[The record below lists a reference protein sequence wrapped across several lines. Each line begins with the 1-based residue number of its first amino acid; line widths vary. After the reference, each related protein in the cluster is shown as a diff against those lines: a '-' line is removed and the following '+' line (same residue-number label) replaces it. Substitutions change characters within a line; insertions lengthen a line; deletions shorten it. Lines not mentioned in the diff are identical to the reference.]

1 MTSDRTCFGTAS
13 MPSAMTYLSI
23 PFHYVS
29 IPFKLGFMLPQPLAK
44 LFCFIVCIC
53 TVAVVPSGASA
64 QPVDYATQVKPILS
78 IKCYSCHG
86 ALKQESG
93 LRLETRALMLR
104 GGEGVAVIVP
114 KNAGNSPILHRVT
127 TVGAERMPPAN
138 EGSPLTDQEVGIL
151 RRWIEQ
157 GAMAP
162 EEAVP
167 ADPRQHWA
175 FQPVAR
181 PPIPRARDGRSVEN
195 PIDAF
200 LQIQREQ
207 RGLTPQA
214 EAGRSILLRRLYLD
228 LIGVPPSRH
237 ALESFVND
245 RSPDWYQ
252 NAVQSLLDDPR
263 HGQRWARHWMD
274 IWRYS
279 DWWGLGEQ
287 LRNSQK
293 HMWHWRDWIVDSV
306 NRDTPYDE
314 MVRLM
319 LAADELHPEDLDKLR
334 ATGFLARNYFL
345 FNRPQ
350 WMEETVEHV
359 GKGFLGLTMNCAKCH
374 DHKFDPFEQVDFYR
388 MRAIFEPYH
397 VRLDVV
403 PGESAL
409 AKDGLPR
416 VFDQMPPP
424 PTYRYIRGE
433 EKNPDQTRVI
443 APGVPPVFDFAEL
456 QVQAVSLP
464 ATAWRPGT
472 RPWVAEAVFDDAQ
485 LRLQQAL
492 SEVKPAEQKLAEA
505 RALAT
510 KQVSETAEEH
520 GEKEQPPT
528 EVTVAERF
536 AALDNTCW
544 QIFGGDWVHKPGAL
558 EQKKDGASRAV
569 LRLRQAVPRDF
580 DASVRFTIRGGS
592 RWRSVGLSFDAA
604 ATDPTQDQDP
614 KYHEQNVYV
623 SAYAQGSKIHAAYN
637 DGGQWHYPPAPA
649 VRSMPV
655 ALDREYTL
663 RVQVRGTLINASL
676 NDELVVACRTPLARR
691 DGALQLT
698 NFDALTVFHEVQVR
712 PLDKGAK
719 LQDAGT
725 VGAAIAKNDVDGAT
739 ANLKVAE
746 AKVAWMRAE
755 LASVTARQLF
765 LQSASNDA
773 DSLRVAAVRC
783 EQQACVA
790 KARYELAI
798 AEQAL
803 LAAAD
808 KPSAEKKIKS
818 AKESVQKA
826 EATLQADVSTEQQV
840 TPFVGAKWTPTRFHN
855 SGRDDAEVEFSAESS
870 GRRSALAQWITDRRN
885 PLTARVAVNHIW
897 MRHMGQPL
905 VPTVFDFGRRGTP
918 PTHPK
923 LLDWLAAEW
932 MESGWS
938 MKHLHRLIV
947 TSAAYRMK
955 STTTGSEGNVEK
967 DPDNRYWWRRV
978 PMRVESQVVRD
989 ALLSMAGTLDERLG
1003 GPPVLRAQQ
1012 PNSLRRSIYFFHSNN
1027 ERNLFLTT
1035 FDEALVKDCYR
1046 REESIVPQQALA
1058 LTNSRLVLDAAE
1070 AIASR
1075 IAAEVDDDAEFTR
1088 RAFSVVLGVEAR
1100 DAEVQASLDALA
1112 QWKQLNGG
1120 SAERSRANLIW
1131 ALVNH
1136 NDFVT
1141 LR

>member
-1 MTSDRTCFGTAS
+1 
-13 MPSAMTYLSI
+13 
-23 PFHYVS
+23 
-29 IPFKLGFMLPQPLAK
+29 MLPQPLAK
-44 LFCFIVCIC
+44 LFWVIVCSC
-53 TVAVVPSGASA
+53 TVAGALADESA
-64 QPVDYATQVKPILS
+64 QTVDYAAQVKPILS

-93 LRLETRALMLR
+93 LRLETRELMLH
-104 GGEGVAVIVP
+104 GGEGGTVIVP
-114 KNAGNSPILHRVT
+114 GKPGKSAIIQRVT
-127 TVGAERMPPAN
+127 AGGAEQMPPAN
-138 EGSPLTDQEVGIL
+138 EGSPLTDDEVGIL
-151 RRWIEQ
+151 RRWIDQ
-157 GAMAP
+157 GAVAP
-162 EEAVP
+162 EETVP

-175 FQPVAR
+175 FQPIAR
-181 PPIPRARDGRSVEN
+181 PPIPSVRDAGSVEN

-200 LQIQREQ
+200 LQRQREQ
-207 RGLTPQA
+207 RGLTGQA
-214 EAGRSILLRRLYLD
+214 EAERNILLRRLYLD
-228 LIGVPPSRH
+228 LLGVPPSRQ
-237 ALESFVND
+237 ALEAFVND
-245 RSPDWYQ
+245 ESPDWYE

-279 DWWGLGEQ
+279 DWWGLGAQ

-306 NRDTPYDE
+306 NRDTSYDE

-319 LAADELHPEDLDKLR
+319 LAADELHPNDMDKLR

-374 DHKFDPFEQVDFYR
+374 DHKFDPLEQSDFYR
-388 MRAIFEPYH
+388 LRAVFEPYH
-397 VRLDVV
+397 VRLDVL
-403 PGESAL
+403 PGESDL

-424 PTYRYIRGE
+424 PTYRYIRGD
-433 EKNPDQTRVI
+433 EKNPDETRVI
-443 APGVPPVFDFAEL
+443 EPGVPAVFDFANL
-456 QVQAVSLP
+456 QVQPVPLP
-464 ATAWRPGT
+464 ESAWRPGT
-472 RPWVAEAVFDDAQ
+472 RPWVAQAVFDDAR

-492 SEVKPAEQKLAEA
+492 SEVGPAKEKLADA
-505 RALAT
+505 RALAA
-510 KQVSETAEEH
+510 KQASETPKGS
-520 GEKEQPPT
+520 GEKEHPAT
-528 EVTVAERF
+528 KATVSERF
-536 AALDNTCW
+536 ETLDETRW
-544 QIFGGDWVHKPGAL
+544 QLFGGKWSHKPGTVA
-558 EQKKDGASRAV
+558 QQKDGASRAV

-604 ATDPTQDQDP
+604 ATDPTQDRDP

-623 SAYAQGSKIHAAYN
+623 SAYAGGPKIHATYN
-637 DGGQWHYPPAPA
+637 HAGQWHYPPGPA
-649 VRSMPV
+649 VRSLPI

-663 RVQVRGTLINASL
+663 RVQVQGDLINASL
-676 NDELVVACRTPLARR
+676 NDQLVIACRTPLARR

-712 PLDKGAK
+712 PLEKGAR

-725 VGAAIAKNDVDGAT
+725 VGAAMAKNDVEGAT
-739 ANLKVAE
+739 ATLKVAE
-746 AKVAWMRAE
+746 AQVAWREAE
-755 LASVTARQLF
+755 LTSVSARRRFVDTAAQ
-765 LQSASNDA
+765 DA
-773 DSLRVAAVRC
+773 EPLRVAAIRS
-783 EQQACVA
+783 EQQTSVA

-803 LAAAD
+803 LAAVD
-808 KPSAEKKIKS
+808 KPSAEKKVKS

-826 EATLQADVSTEQQV
+826 EAALQEDVSTEQQV
-840 TPFVGAKWTPTRFHN
+840 TPFVGAKWTPTRFNN

-918 PTHPK
+918 PTHPE

-955 STTTGSEGNVEK
+955 STTMGAEGNVEQ

-978 PMRVESQVVRD
+978 PIRIESQVVRD
-989 ALLSMAGTLDERLG
+989 ALLSMSGTLDERLG
-1003 GPPVLRAQQ
+1003 GPPVLRAEQG
-1012 PNSLRRSIYFFHSNN
+1012 NSLRRSMYFFHSNN

-1070 AIASR
+1070 AIAAR
-1075 IAAEVDDDAEFTR
+1075 IAVDVEDDAEFTR
-1088 RAFSVVLGVEAR
+1088 CAFRVVLGVAPSE
-1100 DAEVQASLDALA
+1100 AEVQASLDALG

-1120 SAERSRANLIW
+1120 SAKRSRANLIW